1 MNPVLATIKPTPEE
15 QQKVAAATKIFLQK
29 LNQKLPEAEAI
40 LGGSGAK
47 GTWLSGN
54 HDLDIFVL
62 FPLKEY
68 SSRSAELP
76 QLLEKSLKQAFPKQ
90 EFQRIHGSRDYF
102 QAVYERFNIEIV
114 PILKITKAE
123 QAINITDISPLHTR
137 WVQKR
142 PTKVKDEIMLAK
154 QFCKANEFYG
164 AESYIGGFSGY
175 VLEIIVSHY
184 GSFEKM
190 LRASVKWKNG
200 DVIDV
205 EQLYPKKNALFHLN
219 QSKVRSPLIVIDPVD
234 KNRNAAAAL
243 TEEKWLLFRK
253 RAAEYLKKLSPSFFE
268 KKKLNLDSWK
278 KEVQSRAHHG
288 VWIDLNLAEGK
299 EDVIGVKIVKAM
311 EFIRKE
317 LSPFAVVD
325 AHWVWDK
332 RQQASLCFESK
343 ISQRPVEEIKAG
355 PPLAMKEFVAD
366 FKKKNKNTFVEKDRI
381 MAKIK
386 ITQTSLEDNL
396 PLILKKDYLADKI
409 VGVKRIT
416 FV

>member
-1 MNPVLATIKPTPEE
+1 MNPILTTIKPIPEE
-15 QQKVAAATKIFLQK
+15 QQKVAAVTQLFIKRLNSK
-29 LNQKLPEAEAI
+29 LSVAEAI

-68 SSRSAELP
+68 SSRSAELS
-76 QLLEKSLKQAFPKQ
+76 QLLEKSLKQAFPKL

-102 QAVYERFNIEIV
+102 QVVYEKFNIEIV
-114 PILKITKAE
+114 PILKISRAD
-123 QAINITDISPLHTR
+123 QAVNITDISPLHTR
-137 WVQKR
+137 WVQKQ
-142 PTKVKDEIMLAK
+142 PVKVKDEIMLAK

-175 VLEIIVSHY
+175 VLEIIVSYY

-190 LRASVKWKNG
+190 LRASLKWKNG
-200 DVIDV
+200 EVIDV
-205 EQLYPKKNALFHLN
+205 EKAYPKKNALFHLN
-219 QSKVRSPLIVIDPVD
+219 QSKIRSPLIVIDPVD

-243 TEEKWLLFRK
+243 TEEKWLLFRRK
-253 RAAEYLKKLSPSFFE
+253 AAEYLKKPSPSFFE
-268 KKKLNLDSWK
+268 KKKIDRDSWK
-278 KEVQSRAHHG
+278 EAVRSHSHHG

-317 LSPFAVVD
+317 LSPFVVVD
-325 AHWVWDK
+325 ARWAWDK
-332 RQQASLCFESK
+332 KQRASLFIELE
-343 ISQRPVEEIKAG
+343 RATRAVEEIKPG
-355 PPLAMKEFVAD
+355 PPLSMKEYVAD
-366 FKKKNKNTFVEKDRI
+366 FQKKNKNTYVEKGRI
-381 MAKIK
+381 MAKVK
-386 ITQTSLEDNL
+386 ISQTSLEDNL
-396 PLILKKDYLADKI
+396 RSILKKEYLADKI
-409 VGVKRIT
+409 KSLEKTT